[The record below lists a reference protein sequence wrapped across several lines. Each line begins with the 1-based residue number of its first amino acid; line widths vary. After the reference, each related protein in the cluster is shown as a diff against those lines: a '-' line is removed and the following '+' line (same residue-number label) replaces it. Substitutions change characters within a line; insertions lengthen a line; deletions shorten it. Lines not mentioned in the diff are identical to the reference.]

1 MTLEAAMASSAD
13 GTFFATAAALSW
25 YMSLGAAALSVLT
38 STLAAV
44 ALAITP
50 LDRINIIG
58 RKLLYC
64 WVIPFE
70 TTIGSMMFM
79 TAGAWADCEAQRRI
93 LLEERFN
100 VTGSEAMWT
109 VEHGGIVIWSMRL
122 FIVTVGFV
130 GFCLT
135 VFLMCCGE
143 RVERMVG
150 LESTTVHEE
159 REEGSSTQVVP
170 R

>member
-1 MTLEAAMASSAD
+1 
-13 GTFFATAAALSW
+13 
-25 YMSLGAAALSVLT
+25 
-38 STLAAV
+38 
-44 ALAITP
+44 
-50 LDRINIIG
+50 
-58 RKLLYC
+58 
-64 WVIPFE
+64 
-70 TTIGSMMFM
+70 MMFM

-93 LLEERFN
+93 LLEEKFN

-109 VEHGGIVIWSMRL
+109 VAHGGIVIWSMRL